1 MTPIETKCEGYV
13 SITHINGMSVPELIN
28 YLKNL
33 EFAPVVQRTDACLD
47 AEYILVPTDESDLA
61 NVEPT
66 DDNSDLPAIEE
77 VNEGFLEEEQE
88 PEQEPVISCP
98 FFNEDGS
105 KADVPGEPGEPI
117 MLAIS
122 FSPKETDSGDSD
134 YYDVVD
140 LMSDGAGN
148 YHVYDTD
155 NVGLLIDY
163 DKIDYLISI
172 LEML

>member
-1 MTPIETKCEGYV
+1 MTPVETKCEGYV
-13 SITHINGMSVPELIN
+13 SITSINGMSVPELIN

-33 EFAPVVQRTDACLD
+33 DFAPVVQRTDACLD
-47 AEYILVPTDESDLA
+47 AFYILAPIDESDS
-61 NVEPT
+61 T
-66 DDNSDLPAIEE
+66 DDAGDSPIVEDVDET
-77 VNEGFLEEEQE
+77 FLEQE
-88 PEQEPVISCP
+88 PEQEPVISYP

-105 KADVPGEPGEPI
+105 KADVPGEPNEPI
-117 MLAIS
+117 MLTIS

-172 LEML
+172 LEKL